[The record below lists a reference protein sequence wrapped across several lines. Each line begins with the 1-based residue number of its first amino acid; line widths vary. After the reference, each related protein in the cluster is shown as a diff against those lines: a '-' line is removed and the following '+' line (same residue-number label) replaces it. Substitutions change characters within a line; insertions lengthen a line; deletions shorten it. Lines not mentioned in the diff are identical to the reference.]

1 MDKMRLRL
9 LIGKKTITFTKKMNA
24 LHKKHRNILTLF
36 GVIVAAFFMRL
47 TFGDKLDG

>member
-9 LIGKKTITFTKKMNA
+9 LIGTWAIAFAKRMNA

-47 TFGDKLDG
+47 AFGDKLDG